1 MRARRGRLASCV
13 VQRSAPIDGFS
24 LAYECHGADPGA
36 GPWVVLLH
44 GWPGDHHDWREVVP
58 RLVASATGRAVLVP
72 DLRGF
77 GASDKD
83 PGRPAEAYAVAGQ
96 AASVLGLMR
105 ELDPDPRPAVI
116 AGYDVGSRVAQQLA
130 RDAPE
135 RVRALVI
142 APPLPGAG
150 SRVLSET
157 AVREFW
163 YQSFHRLGLA
173 ESLIDGNPAAA
184 RAYLEHFWSHWSGPG
199 YTPDP
204 AELDRL
210 AQAYGAPGAFTASIG
225 WYRAG
230 SGTVARGLAERAPPP
245 EDRIAA
251 PTTVLWPGHDPL
263 FPMEWSDR
271 IDEFFSA
278 ARVRVLPDA
287 GHFSPLEAPAEFAAA
302 IAEALSA

>member
-1 MRARRGRLASCV
+1 ME
-13 VQRSAPIDGFS
+13 RSAPIDGFS
-24 LAYECHGADPGA
+24 LAYDRF
-36 GPWVVLLH
+36 GPDASETAVVLLH
-44 GWPGDHHDWREVVP
+44 GWPGDRQDWRAVVS
-58 RLVASATGRAVLVP
+58 LLEAEGRTTVVVP

-77 GASDKD
+77 GGSDKHPAD
-83 PGRPAEAYAVAGQ
+83 PTEAYAAAGQ

-105 ELDPDPRPAVI
+105 ELGIGASRPAVL
-116 AGYDVGSRVAQQLA
+116 AGYDVGSRVAQRIA
-130 RDAPE
+130 TDAPDQ
-135 RVRALVI
+135 VRALVL

-150 SRVLSET
+150 SRVLSEG

-163 YQSFHRLGLA
+163 YQSFHRLELA
-173 ESLIDGNPAAA
+173 ERLIDGNPAAV

-210 AQAYGAPGAFTASIG
+210 AVAYGAPGAFTASIG

-230 SGTVARGLAERAPPP
+230 SGTVARSLAEQAPAA

-263 FPMEWSDR
+263 FPVEWSDR
-271 IDEFFSA
+271 IDAFFA
-278 ARVRVLPDA
+278 AAAIRPLPEA
-287 GHFSPLEAPAEFAAA
+287 GHFSPLEAPAAFATA
-302 IAEALSA
+302 ITEALDRAS